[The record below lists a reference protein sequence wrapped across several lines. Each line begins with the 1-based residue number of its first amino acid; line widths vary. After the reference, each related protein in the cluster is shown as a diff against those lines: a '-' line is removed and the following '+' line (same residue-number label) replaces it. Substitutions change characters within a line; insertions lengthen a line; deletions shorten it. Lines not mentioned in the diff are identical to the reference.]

1 MTTKNFSILS
11 LIGVFGVGLF
21 MIFLNIFSAQLIH
34 SSSPVDVTNNN
45 SSLSLKSS
53 SSLSSS
59 LTPSAI
65 SVSSVSSSAKV
76 SSSQAVIS
84 SSQPVVVATTY
95 KDGTYS
101 ASANYDYANI
111 TVTVTVQ
118 NDTVTSVQNSMTGDR
133 GQSANYTSR
142 FKSAISGQVVGKKLS
157 SIILDSVS
165 GASYTTQG
173 FMNALNQIQTQAK
186 N

>member
-21 MIFLNIFSAQLIH
+21 MIFLNIFSAQLSLPKSPITVSNNT
-34 SSSPVDVTNNN
+34 SSV
-45 SSLSLKSS
+45 SSKSS
-53 SSLSSS
+53 SSFSSS
-59 LTPSAI
+59 TSNTI
-65 SVSSVSSSAKV
+65 
-76 SSSQAVIS
+76 SSQAAIS
-84 SSQPVVVATTY
+84 SAQPVVATTTY

-111 TVTVTVQ
+111 TVTLAVK
-118 NDTVTSVQNSMTGDR
+118 NDTITSVQNSTSGDR
-133 GQSANYTSR
+133 GQSATYSSR
-142 FKSAISGQVVGKKLS
+142 FKSAITGQVVGKNLA
-157 SIILDSVS
+157 SINLNSVS

-173 FMNALNQIQTQAK
+173 FMDALNQIQTQAK